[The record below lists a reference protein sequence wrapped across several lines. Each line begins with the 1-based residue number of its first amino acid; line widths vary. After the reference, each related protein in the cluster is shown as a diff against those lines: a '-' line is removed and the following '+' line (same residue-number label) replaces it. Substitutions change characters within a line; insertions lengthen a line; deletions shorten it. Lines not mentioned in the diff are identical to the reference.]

1 MIRTIN
7 SRSMRR
13 ARHVARIKEE
23 YEEEREVEWIN
34 LTYDI

>member
-1 MIRTIN
+1 
-7 SRSMRR
+7 MRR

-34 LTYDI
+34 LTYDIWDEQGM